1 MGRRRRTH
9 SIMTC
14 AMAMLWGTTSAHA
27 APVKLDPVSKW
38 NVEWTKT
45 SCMLRRAFG
54 TAAKPSLLIFERF
67 GPSDEF
73 QFSVISDEF
82 KQFQQGQDLWV
93 KFGNGDA
100 RRVRTAMAGKT
111 QSGVT
116 TLFVTSLSLG
126 TPVGDGA
133 DAWIP
138 AVTHA
143 AEAATTNVSVTFF
156 GKERIFATGP
166 LDKPFDALRQCTD
179 DLIRFWGLDAKQ
191 QATLTKPVRPLT
203 NPASWVRSGD
213 YPTAML
219 NGGKQA
225 LVSFRLSVDAQGTP
239 TACEVQRSYNDKKFD
254 ELTCALIVRRARFSP
269 ALDAKGQPVPSYY
282 LNTVRWIMG

>member
-1 MGRRRRTH
+1 MRGRRQIEGMMAL
-9 SIMTC
+9 IM
-14 AMAMLWGTTSAHA
+14 MMPGTTGAYAA
-27 APVKLDPVSKW
+27 APVKLEAISKW

-67 GPSDEF
+67 GPSDSF
-73 QFSVISDEF
+73 QLSVISDEF
-82 KQFQQGQDLWV
+82 KLYEQDEDLWV
-93 KFGNGDA
+93 KFGNGEP
-100 RRVRTAMAGKT
+100 RRSRSAMTGKT
-111 QSGVT
+111 ESGVA
-116 TLFVTSLSLG
+116 TLFFSSLSLSA
-126 TPVGDGA
+126 PVGDGS
-133 DAWIP
+133 DAWFP
-138 AVTHA
+138 PVTHA
-143 AEAATTNVSVTFF
+143 TEAAATSVSITFF

-166 LDKPFDALRQCTD
+166 LDKPFEALRQCTD
-179 DLIRFWGLDAKQ
+179 DLVQFWGLDAKQ
-191 QATLTKPVRPLT
+191 QATLTKKATPLS
-203 NPASWVRSGD
+203 NPGYWVRSND

-219 NGGKQA
+219 NIGKQA
-225 LVSFRLSVDAQGTP
+225 LVSFRLSIDAQGTP

>member
-1 MGRRRRTH
+1 
-9 SIMTC
+9 
-14 AMAMLWGTTSAHA
+14 MALVVLMPWSTTNTYA
-27 APVKLDPVSKW
+27 ATPITLDPVSKW

-67 GPSDEF
+67 GPSDSF

-82 KQFQQGQDLWV
+82 KQFQQGQDLRV
-93 KFGNGDA
+93 KFGNGEA
-100 RRVRTAMAGKT
+100 KRVTSAMAGKT
-111 QSGVT
+111 QSGVA
-116 TLFVTSLSLG
+116 TLFFTSLSLS
-126 TPVGDGA
+126 TPVGEGSH
-133 DAWIP
+133 AWIP

-143 AEAATTNVSVTFF
+143 TEAATTSVSIAFF

-179 DLIRFWGLDAKQ
+179 DLVQFWGLDAKQ
-191 QATLTKPVRPLT
+191 QATLTKWVEPLS
-203 NPASWVRSGD
+203 NPGSWVHSGD
-213 YPTAML
+213 YPAAML
-219 NGGKQA
+219 NVGKQA
-225 LVSFRLSVDAQGTP
+225 LVSFRLSIDAQGTP